1 MKPRSCALLIA
12 FALLAFFAPTA
23 SADRDKAAIDEY
35 AESLPAAEQDVHPA
49 LSGSKHDKS
58 SKQQAPAQQ
67 AAPQQ
72 QQAPAQQEA
81 PAQPQAPAQSS
92 SSGSSKSDKA
102 DKKKSDKKKKA
113 EKKESDKDAAP
124 AAAAPAEPR
133 DPDSQLLDR
142 ISSDPALGAPPAT
155 DVARARS
162 TSDSDDEGLL
172 AAVFD
177 PSGALLWLL
186 LGMIAVLVIGAV
198 RLGGRRSFEP
208 GSGSAA

>member
-49 LSGSKHDKS
+49 LSGSEHSKKKS
-58 SKQQAPAQQ
+58 QQQAPAQT
-67 AAPQQ
+67 APQ

-81 PAQPQAPAQSS
+81 PAQQQAPAQSS

-102 DKKKSDKKKKA
+102 DKKKSDKKKKS

-155 DVARARS
+155 DVKPARS
-162 TSDSDDEGLL
+162 TSNSDDEGLL

-186 LGMIAVLVIGAV
+186 LGMIAVLVIGAM
-198 RLGGRRSFEP
+198 RLGGRRSFEQ